1 MPDITYSVI
10 GVLALII
17 HQIINRDNLRRIKN
31 GDASESLR
39 SYRRFLLAIMF
50 YYITDSLWGIFDG
63 LNLTKALMADTY
75 FYYAAMASAVYFWSS
90 YVVSYLKDT
99 GLPGRII
106 KTSGLVFVAFE
117 ITALFVNI
125 VKPVFFWFD
134 NEGNYHAGSI
144 RYVALYIQIAM
155 FMLSSIQV
163 FAVSLRSEGT
173 QKRRNQAIALFGVTM
188 MAAIAAQID
197 YPLLPI
203 YSIGYMIGE
212 CFLHVHVEEDEKE
225 ENFCNLSRNMTI
237 VSSMAGIY
245 FCSYYVDLKA
255 GTFAEVENR
264 IYENNSFIGRNG
276 NAAETLEKMC
286 EHLVMPQYAK
296 EMREFVNL
304 DTINERLTEKKY
316 YISMQFESVHLG
328 WAEGYFIA
336 ADRDENG
343 KLLHVIWAIRTIND
357 EKEKEEKLLYNSY
370 IDELTGLYNRKMYA
384 EDIAENHSLT
394 DGEDFVYVSMDV
406 NGLKTVN
413 DGLGHAAGDEL
424 IRGAAE
430 CMKKCMGSFGR
441 VYRTGG
447 DEFIALLKV
456 ESGKLE
462 SLKKDFSDTTAEFK
476 GKYISGVSVS
486 CGYVARRDNT
496 ELTFDEI
503 EKLADKNM
511 YTAKRI
517 HYTSNGIDRR
527 AQQQNAYKALCTAY
541 TKILKINLN
550 ENKYTIISMNTD
562 EQSQDK
568 GFSEGIFEWLEM
580 FAKSGQVHP
589 DDMEH
594 YLSNTDRKFLCSYF
608 TTGKEHLNVS
618 YRRKIGDGFSPA
630 EMKMIPADDFT
641 PDSQNLFLYVENLHG
656 NS

>member
-1 MPDITYSVI
+1 
-10 GVLALII
+10 
-17 HQIINRDNLRRIKN
+17 
-31 GDASESLR
+31 
-39 SYRRFLLAIMF
+39 
-50 YYITDSLWGIFDG
+50 
-63 LNLTKALMADTY
+63 
-75 FYYAAMASAVYFWSS
+75 
-90 YVVSYLKDT
+90 
-99 GLPGRII
+99 
-106 KTSGLVFVAFE
+106 
-117 ITALFVNI
+117 
-125 VKPVFFWFD
+125 
-134 NEGNYHAGSI
+134 
-144 RYVALYIQIAM
+144 
-155 FMLSSIQV
+155 
-163 FAVSLRSEGT
+163 
-173 QKRRNQAIALFGVTM
+173 
-188 MAAIAAQID
+188 
-197 YPLLPI
+197 
-203 YSIGYMIGE
+203 
-212 CFLHVHVEEDEKE
+212 
-225 ENFCNLSRNMTI
+225 
-237 VSSMAGIY
+237 
-245 FCSYYVDLKA
+245 
-255 GTFAEVENR
+255 
-264 IYENNSFIGRNG
+264 
-276 NAAETLEKMC
+276 
-286 EHLVMPQYAK
+286 
-296 EMREFVNL
+296 
-304 DTINERLTEKKY
+304 
-316 YISMQFESVHLG
+316 
-328 WAEGYFIA
+328 
-336 ADRDENG
+336 
-343 KLLHVIWAIRTIND
+343 
-357 EKEKEEKLLYNSY
+357 
-370 IDELTGLYNRKMYA
+370 MYA

-568 GFSEGIFEWLEM
+568 VFSEGIFEWLEM

-641 PDSQNLFLYVENLHG
+641 PDSQNLFLYVENLYG